1 MRRYIL
7 LLFILMSV
15 ISFSIAQT
23 LSPNI
28 EQALKDIEEYEYAC
42 AIKKLEMELKQNSE
56 NQLVVMGLLGY
67 ANYGNG
73 NYAKAMSLF
82 DQTIECGKG
91 GDSIFLS
98 TVYYHRAGLNSEI
111 GDTIASIRDYLKAI
125 SYEPANDK
133 ALTELA
139 EIYFQ
144 TNQFDEADNMFL
156 KLINVD
162 SGNPYPY
169 YGLARNAYNQGKFYE
184 ASGYIDK
191 ASVLDEDKERISLM
205 KVRLGIASENW
216 NEVLTESLKVIAQN
230 SDNEEAYYSILK
242 CSDSIYDESRKKMK
256 EKIVNEPENG
266 VWSFILSH
274 IYIRHGKYDKAILC
288 LNHLQSNE
296 EYRRLASYWI
306 GECYDKLDDQRL
318 VIETMNKAI
327 NQDST
332 IVDYYL
338 KRADALFYEQELDR
352 AEKDYRK
359 IIDLEKEYAYYSLY
373 RLGWI
378 REMQE
383 RYNEALDYYNMSI
396 LLKEDY
402 AYTYMMKGSLLKDY
416 FNDMDNATVAFKKCI
431 ELDNGISEGTCKQ
444 YAYLALGDTEKA
456 IEITDSILGMTA
468 NPGAYYDAACI
479 YSRMGERE
487 KAVIYLEQAFKKGYK
502 KFKHALNDNDLEN
515 LRNYTEFESL
525 LKKMIKVK

>member
-1 MRRYIL
+1 MKKLIVSVL
-7 LLFILMSV
+7 ALFSV
-15 ISFSIAQT
+15 ISVMAQ
-23 LSPNI
+23 SNI
-28 EQALKDIEEYEYAC
+28 KNLENALEYIDNRDYEN
-42 AIKKLEMELKQNSE
+42 AIKCLEKELELNDE
-56 NQLVVMGLLGY
+56 NTLEIMGLLGY
-67 ANYGNG
+67 ANYCNG

-82 DQTIECGKG
+82 DQTIECDKG

-98 TVYYHRAGLNSEI
+98 TAYYHRAGLNSEI
-111 GDTIASIRDYLKAI
+111 GDTIASIKDYLKSI

-144 TNQFDEADNMFL
+144 TNQFEEADKTFL
-156 KLINVD
+156 KLIDVD

-184 ASGYIDK
+184 ASDYIDK

-230 SDNEEAYYSILK
+230 SDNEEAYYGILRS
-242 CSDSIYDESRKKMK
+242 SDSIYDETIKIIK
-256 EKIVNEPENG
+256 EKITNETENG

-274 IYIRHGKYDKAILC
+274 VYMRHEKYNEAILC
-288 LNHLQSNE
+288 LNRLQSNE
-296 EYRRLASYWI
+296 EYRRIAFYWI
-306 GECYDKLDDQRL
+306 GECYDKLDNQRL

-327 NQDST
+327 KEDST
-332 IVDYYL
+332 LVEYYL
-338 KRADALFYEQELDR
+338 KRADALFYEQEFDR

-468 NPGAYYDAACI
+468 NPGVYYDAACI

-487 KAVIYLEQAFKKGYK
+487 KAVIYLEQAFMKGYK
-502 KFKHALNDNDLEN
+502 KFKHVLNDTDLDN
-515 LRNYTEFESL
+515 IRNSSEFKKL
-525 LKKMIKVK
+525 LKYWMNRL

>member
-1 MRRYIL
+1 MKKLIVSVL
-7 LLFILMSV
+7 TLFSV
-15 ISFSIAQT
+15 ISVMAQSNANN
-23 LSPNI
+23 LEN
-28 EQALKDIEEYEYAC
+28 ALEYIDNRDYNN
-42 AIKKLEMELKQNSE
+42 AIKCLEKELGLNDE
-56 NQLVVMGLLGY
+56 NTLEIMGLLGY
-67 ANYGNG
+67 ANYCNG

-98 TVYYHRAGLNSEI
+98 TAYYHRAGLNSEI
-111 GDTIASIRDYLKAI
+111 GDTIASIRDYLKSI

-139 EIYFQ
+139 DIYFQ
-144 TNQFDEADNMFL
+144 TNQFEEADKTFL
-156 KLINVD
+156 KLIDVD
-162 SGNPYPY
+162 SSNPYPY
-169 YGLARNAYNQGKFYE
+169 YGLARNAYNQGKFCE
-184 ASGYIDK
+184 ASDYIDK
-191 ASVLDEDKERISLM
+191 ASVLDEDNERISIM
-205 KVRLGIASENW
+205 KVRLGIASKKW

-230 SDNEEAYYSILK
+230 SDNEEAYYGILRS
-242 CSDSIYDESRKKMK
+242 SDSIYDETIKMIK
-256 EKIVNEPENG
+256 EKITNEPENG
-266 VWSFILSH
+266 VWSFTLSH

-296 EYRRLASYWI
+296 EYRRLAFYWI

-318 VIETMNKAI
+318 VIETMNKVI

-338 KRADALFYEQELDR
+338 KRANALFYEQELDR

-502 KFKHALNDNDLEN
+502 KFKHVLNDNDLEN
-515 LRNYTEFESL
+515 LRNYTEFENL
-525 LKKMIKVK
+525 LKKMIKAK